1 MASNKIYIVMK
12 DGEELEQLKTL
23 TAAKKLADAEGAEVY
38 SDGKCVYQG
47 TVAAVEEAVEAA
59 VEEAVEETVEE
70 TAREIVEAVVE
81 ETAKETI
88 EETAKEPEDKPDQ
101 ETEIIDADPVISRKP
116 VQPDVED
123 VQTEKYRLKSLMN
136 VRKSPSLN
144 GTVLGTKPEGTI
156 VRVTAVKNDWLYLAN
171 GTFILYGGGKWAEK
185 VV

>member
-47 TVAAVEEAVEAA
+47 TVAAVEEAVE
-59 VEEAVEETVEE
+59 E
-70 TAREIVEAVVE
+70 TAGEIVEAVVE

-101 ETEIIDADPVISRKP
+101 EAEIIDADPVISRKP